1 MYFIKIKSL
10 IFMKWTKIVKQ
21 FRFVISIKC
30 LNSEID
36 VYISKQK
43 DKNYKFIEY
52 NLCSIFILF

>member
-1 MYFIKIKSL
+1 
-10 IFMKWTKIVKQ
+10 MKWTKIVKQ